1 MFSLQQVLHHKYHAD
16 KSKTYVRNDT
26 KFEIRYGTGS
36 LTGFLSQDTVTL
48 ASLPIQNQ
56 VFAEATQQP
65 GLNHFFY

>member
-1 MFSLQQVLHHKYHAD
+1 MLHNKYHSD

-36 LTGFLSQDTVTL
+36 LTGFLSEDTVTL
-48 ASLPIQNQ
+48 ASLQVKSQ

-65 GLNHFFY
+65 GWII